1 MKLVKHLA
9 TVAAL
14 ALVPLAAPAAAAV
27 SKAVGAAL
35 NQAAAAAKS
44 GNSGGV
50 ASAISAAKAAAKTP
64 EERSKV
70 SQMAAYAY
78 SRTGQYGKAAGEL
91 EAAHS
96 GTPKQLAEL
105 YYNAGNYSKA
115 VALAKQAGGDEMTVL
130 IAQAAIKQGH
140 YGEAVT
146 AYNKL
151 IAANGPRPQYLENL
165 AGAQFK
171 SGDKKGYLVTTEK
184 LIRIDASPARWQ
196 TLLVEAQKNQ
206 TSAEARLALF
216 HLADATGNLK
226 RPEDVSEFAK
236 LAIVNNQPG
245 IAQAVL
251 TKAGGSLGSDP
262 MMAKLAQAA
271 AQRSQVAAANAAK
284 LAASP
289 ATAAAC
295 ASCSTRAAVAAS
307 AAPRA
312 ATGWTSNHASWGTVG
327 RAGAV
332 LRTTGSR
339 TWPASPMRRTC
350 GPVLAGVV
358 RRSIS
363 HRWTCRVPP
372 EKPCPRSSRHRA
384 SPFSQPSARRRSR

>member
-14 ALVPLAAPAAAAV
+14 ALVPLAAAPAAAAV

-289 ATAAAC
+289 ATAAQAGGAYLGLGQYPEAAAAYGKAAAAGGPTADFAKVFEGIAQLKGGSGAAAKTTF
-295 ASCSTRAAVAAS
+295 ASVSDKGGMKDIADLWKLYASTK
-307 AAPRA
+307 
-312 ATGWTSNHASWGTVG
+312 G
-327 RAGAV
+327 
-332 LRTTGSR
+332 
-339 TWPASPMRRTC
+339 
-350 GPVLAGVV
+350 
-358 RRSIS
+358 
-363 HRWTCRVPP
+363 
-372 EKPCPRSSRHRA
+372 
-384 SPFSQPSARRRSR
+384 

>member
-9 TVAAL
+9 GIAAL
-14 ALVPLAAPAAAAV
+14 ALLPLVAAPAAAAV

-50 ASAISAAKAAAKTP
+50 ASAINAAKAAAKTP
-64 EERSKV
+64 EEHSKV

-78 SRTGQYGKAAGEL
+78 SRTGQYGKAAAEL
-91 EAAHS
+91 EESHS

-105 YYNAGNYSKA
+105 YYNAGNYTKA

-151 IAANGPRPQYLENL
+151 IAANGPKPQYLENL

-171 SGDKKGYLVTTEK
+171 SGDKKGYLATTEK

-206 TSAEARLALF
+206 TSPEARLALF
-216 HLADATGNLK
+216 HLVDATGNLK
-226 RPEDVSEFAK
+226 RPEDISEFAK

-245 IAQAVL
+245 IAQSVL
-251 TKAGGSLGSDP
+251 TKSGGSLGADP

-271 AQRSQVAAANAAK
+271 AQRAQAAGANAPK
-284 LAASP
+284 LAANP
-289 ATAAAC
+289 ATAAQAGG
-295 ASCSTRAAVAAS
+295 AYLGLGQYPAAATAYGKAAAAGGPSADFDKVFEGIAQLKGGS
-307 AAPRA
+307 AAA
-312 ATGWTSNHASWGTVG
+312 AKTTFASVSDKGGMKDIADLWK
-327 RAGAV
+327 
-332 LRTTGSR
+332 LY
-339 TWPASPMRRTC
+339 ASTK
-350 GPVLAGVV
+350 G
-358 RRSIS
+358 
-363 HRWTCRVPP
+363 
-372 EKPCPRSSRHRA
+372 
-384 SPFSQPSARRRSR
+384 